1 MKSEKSMIEI
11 RQRGANDD
19 VWVQDMLKKYWYS
32 TKIVSKGRV
41 HEADKLPG
49 FIAQQGDVRVGLV
62 LYETVRNECEI
73 VSLNSLTDRQV

>member
-1 MKSEKSMIEI
+1 MKNEKSMIEI

-19 VWVQDMLKKYWYS
+19 EWVQDVLTKYS

-49 FIAQQGDVRVGLV
+49 FLV
-62 LYETVRNECEI
+62 LSI
-73 VSLNSLTDRQV
+73 TD